1 MDFRGPNPDFEDAD
15 RRYAHLKELH
25 AAGKITDEEF
35 AKQRKSLMVQDQS
48 GRWWIKSR
56 TSGEWHYHDGSAWVK
71 SVPPRA
77 LSTSWFN
84 QEASKKPAEAEFN
97 APQKQEA
104 YIGVLAQPPSTQVE
118 QRQAERAQKAKT
130 SRPSVPSILTRLPL
144 TRGML
149 LALLLLG
156 LVGVAAFAVALTVG
170 VWSTTPESSAP
181 PAPPSSPPPSPSR
194 SVVFKDDF
202 SSTSSGWP
210 RNKDQ
215 YGGSS
220 DYDTSRGIYNITPA
234 ARKLH
239 YATVSKVGNIED
251 ANVEVDAT
259 RTDNTP
265 TTANWGVV
273 CRQSLNSNNNANGY
287 SLAIQSDGLP
297 AIWKVKDGVSSLIN
311 DPKTSTKVTDPS
323 ATNHIRGD
331 CAGDKLTLYVNDLKL
346 AEASD
351 EEFTSGEVGLYAGA
365 PGSLGSDVVFDN
377 FSVGKP

>member
-1 MDFRGPNPDFEDAD
+1 MGFRGPNPDFEDLD
-15 RRYAHLKELH
+15 RGYAHLKELH

-35 AKQRKSLMVQDQS
+35 AKQRKSLMVQDQN
-48 GRWWIKSR
+48 GRWWTKSR

-71 SVPPRA
+71 GVPPRA
-77 LSTSWFN
+77 QSTSRFN
-84 QEASKKPAEAEFN
+84 QEATKEPAEVEFK
-97 APQKQEA
+97 APQKQAA
-104 YIGVLAQPPSTQVE
+104 YVGVLAQPPSAQVE

-130 SRPSVPSILTRLPL
+130 SRLILPSVLKRLSLPK
-144 TRGML
+144 GML

-156 LVGVAAFAVALTVG
+156 LVGVAAFAVVLGVG

-181 PAPPSSPPPSPSR
+181 PAPPPSPSR
-194 SVVFKDDF
+194 SLVFKDDF

-220 DYDTSRGIYNITPA
+220 DYDTSRGIYDIASA
-234 ARKLH
+234 AGKLH

-265 TTANWGVV
+265 KTANWGVV

-297 AIWKVKDGVSSLIN
+297 AIWKLKDGVSSLIN
-311 DPKTSTKVTDPS
+311 DPKTSIKVKDPS

-331 CAGDKLTLYVNDLKL
+331 CVGNKLTLYVNDLKL

-351 EEFTSGEVGLYAGA
+351 EEFTSGEVGLYAGS

>member
-1 MDFRGPNPDFEDAD
+1 MDFREPNQDFEDVD
-15 RRYAHLKELH
+15 RKYAHLKELH
-25 AAGKITDEEF
+25 ATGKITDEEF
-35 AKQRKSLMVQDQS
+35 AKQRKSLMVQDQN

-71 SVPPRA
+71 GVPPRA
-77 LSTSWFN
+77 QSTSWFN
-84 QEASKKPAEAEFN
+84 QEASKKPAEVEFK
-97 APQKQEA
+97 APQQQA
-104 YIGVLAQPPSTQVE
+104 SSIGVLAQPPSAQVE

-130 SRPSVPSILTRLPL
+130 SRPSLPSVLTRLPL

-156 LVGVAAFAVALTVG
+156 LVGVAAFAVALRVG
-170 VWSTTPESSAP
+170 VWSTAPESSAP
-181 PAPPSSPPPSPSR
+181 TAPPSSPPPSPSR

-234 ARKLH
+234 AGKLH
-239 YATVSKVGNIED
+239 YATISKVGNLED

-259 RTDNTP
+259 RTDEAP
-265 TTANWGVV
+265 KTANWGVV
-273 CRQSLNSNNNANGY
+273 CRQSLNSNNNTNGY

-331 CAGDKLTLYVNDLKL
+331 CVGNKLTLYVNDLKL

-351 EEFTSGEVGLYAGA
+351 EEFTSGEVGLYAGS